1 MMELN
6 SKFMNSKI
14 EFTFGDKNVTWHF
27 SCAFILEKSGKCV
40 KTDKFRSFASF
51 EIEIIMLL

>member
-1 MMELN
+1 MLYGLLWTD
-6 SKFMNSKI
+6 SRI
-14 EFTFGDKNVTWHF
+14 EFTFGDEDVTWHF

-51 EIEIIMLL
+51 EIEIIMLS